1 MDEELRKSDLNR
13 SCNVSIVGLV
23 ADESRFGPLL
33 EGKGSNCFNDDFVG
47 RKSFA
52 LSARPSAAWIREF
65 NKTFPQK
72 AFLLQPNKKRI
83 YVLVDNKQV
92 WYVNAR
98 LTEEIDSINNNLC
111 CDSMNSN
118 LQEEV
123 LNSDESNIEHM
134 RIYLERQG
142 LKKLPLLNNGGEI
155 TN

>member
-52 LSARPSAAWIREF
+52 LSARPSTAWIREF

-83 YVLVDNKQV
+83 YVLVANESV
-92 WYVNAR
+92 WYVNAK
-98 LTEEIDSINNNLC
+98 LKEEINDINNNLC

-118 LQEEV
+118 VQEEV
-123 LNSDESNIEHM
+123 INSDESNIEHV
-134 RIYLERQG
+134 RIYLERHG
-142 LKKLPLLNNGGEI
+142 LKELPI
-155 TN
+155 